1 MRKEK
6 KTDKQANGR
15 NHMKLHQFPSVLTS
29 KSAGPFRNTFDIFF
43 AEEGPYQRVK
53 NSGILTKEL
62 IARLYRI
69 RPEEVHGI
77 YFVDGAKGIKI
88 TIPKPPQ
95 EANGDPRCR
104 DVYGAQQYISLL
116 DVEIP

>member
-1 MRKEK
+1 
-6 KTDKQANGR
+6 
-15 NHMKLHQFPSVLTS
+15 MKLHELASVLRS
-29 KSAGPFRNTFDIFF
+29 KSAGPFRKTFDIFF

-53 NSGILTKEL
+53 NSGILTQEL
-62 IARLYRI
+62 VAKLYHI
-69 RPEEVHGI
+69 RPEEVQGI
-77 YFVDGAKGIKI
+77 YFVDGARGIKI
-88 TIPKPPQ
+88 TIPKPPR

>member
-1 MRKEK
+1 
-6 KTDKQANGR
+6 
-15 NHMKLHQFPSVLTS
+15 MKLHELASVLRS

-62 IARLYRI
+62 IAKLYHI